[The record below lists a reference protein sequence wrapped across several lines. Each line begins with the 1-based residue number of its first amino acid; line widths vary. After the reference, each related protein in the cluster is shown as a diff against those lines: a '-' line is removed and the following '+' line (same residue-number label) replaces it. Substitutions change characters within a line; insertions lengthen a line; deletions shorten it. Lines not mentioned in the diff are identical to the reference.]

1 MNKHNQLHI
10 CLNRDGRIKD
20 PNFSRVIFALRNGN
34 KARLSRSGHVFFNS
48 NVRNLIY
55 HKSAKWFMPVW
66 SGLDYYSWLFLKVN
80 PYVTKRNYLPQ
91 GRQFDYCQYNKNIE
105 FKIYFF
111 LSFFL
116 SFFLF
121 LNAESFLVQAVSISY
136 LIVHVYGNS
145 P

>member
-1 MNKHNQLHI
+1 MI
-10 CLNRDGRIKD
+10 Y
-20 PNFSRVIFALRNGN
+20 
-34 KARLSRSGHVFFNS
+34 ARLKWLGLLQ
-48 NVRNLIY
+48 LIIL
-55 HKSAKWFMPVW
+55 V
-66 SGLDYYSWLFLKVN
+66 KVN

-121 LNAESFLVQAVSISY
+121 LNAESFLVQAVSI
-136 LIVHVYGNS
+136 I
-145 P
+145 